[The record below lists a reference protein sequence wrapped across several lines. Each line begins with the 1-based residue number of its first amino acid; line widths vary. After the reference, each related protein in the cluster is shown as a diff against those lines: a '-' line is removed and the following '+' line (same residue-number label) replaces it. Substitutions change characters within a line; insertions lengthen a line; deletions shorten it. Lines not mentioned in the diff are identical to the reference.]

1 MSSAALSNRY
11 TPEEYLT
18 LERKAERKSE
28 YLNGFITAMAGTSY
42 EHCMLV
48 ANLSGEIRSQLKDGP
63 CDVLTS
69 ELRVLV
75 NSTGLYTYPDVTVVC
90 GRPLFLDKV
99 FDTILNPSVVI
110 EVLSP
115 STETYD
121 RGDKFAHYRRVESL
135 REYVLVSQDKM
146 RVERF
151 TRQGEDWPRTTSDR
165 PEEFLELPSIG
176 CKVSLS
182 EIYRRVVF
190 SEPPSAVN

>member
-11 TPEEYLT
+11 TPEEYLA

-28 YLNGFITAMAGTSY
+28 YLNGFITGMSGASF
-42 EHCMLV
+42 EHGLLA
-48 ANLSGEIRSQLKDGP
+48 ANLIREIGMQLKDGP

-69 ELRVLV
+69 DVRVLV

-99 FDTILNPSVVI
+99 FDTILNPAVVI

-121 RGDKFAHYRRVESL
+121 RGDKFAHYRRVES
-135 REYVLVSQDKM
+135 
-146 RVERF
+146 
-151 TRQGEDWPRTTSDR
+151 
-165 PEEFLELPSIG
+165 
-176 CKVSLS
+176 
-182 EIYRRVVF
+182 
-190 SEPPSAVN
+190 